1 MKVSAFT
8 YIRNGFNFDYP
19 FLESIKS
26 VLPVV
31 DEFIVVVGDSFDG
44 TRDAVAALNNP
55 KIKIIDTVWDN
66 QLRKDGLIFALQSNI
81 GLDNVSKDAD
91 WAFHIQADEVIHEK
105 DYPAITRAM
114 QKNLTNTNVD
124 GLLFNFVNFFGDY
137 SHISTS
143 RRFHLH
149 EIRIVRNNPLVRSYR
164 DSQGFRIF
172 INPKNTLNEKGT
184 KLRVKKVDAAIYHYS
199 YARKPENQFQKTI
212 EFSKAWTADDASLE
226 GWANANKDTYDF
238 TKNIDYLIPFKGT
251 HPNTMQA
258 RIARQDWTYN
268 YDPKISNMTFAEK
281 LLRLLEKIT
290 GKQFFIYK
298 NYKIIK

>member
-1 MKVSAFT
+1 MKVAAFT
-8 YIRNGFNFDYP
+8 YIRNGLHFEYP
-19 FLESIKS
+19 FLQSIKS
-26 VLPVV
+26 VLPLV

-44 TRDAVAALNNP
+44 TRNAIMELNNK
-55 KIKIIDTVWDN
+55 KIKIIDTIWDN
-66 QLRKDGLIFALQSNI
+66 QLRKDGLIFAMQSNI
-81 GLDNVSKDAD
+81 GLDNISKDID

-114 QKNLTNTNVD
+114 QENLNNTNVD

-137 SHISTS
+137 THISTS

-172 INPKNTLNEKGT
+172 INPKNALNERGT
-184 KLRVKKVDAAIYHYS
+184 KLRVKKIDAAIYHYS
-199 YARKPENQFQKTI
+199 YARKPENQFKKTI

-226 GWANANKDTYDF
+226 DWANKNKDSFDF
-238 TKNIDYLIPFKGT
+238 TKNIDYLVPFKGT
-251 HPNTMQA
+251 HPNVMLLK
-258 RIARQDWTYN
+258 IAQQDWTYN
-268 YDPKISNMTFAEK
+268 YDPKINNMTFTEK
-281 LLRLLEKIT
+281 LLRLLEIIT

>member
-1 MKVSAFT
+1 MKVAAFT
-8 YIRNGFNFDYP
+8 YIRNGLHFEYP
-19 FLESIKS
+19 FLQSIKS
-26 VLPVV
+26 LLPLV

-44 TRDAVAALNNP
+44 TRGAVMELNDK

-66 QLRKDGLIFALQSNI
+66 QLRKDGLVYAMQSNI
-81 GLDNVSKDAD
+81 GLDNISKDAD

-114 QKNLTNTNVD
+114 QENLNNTNVD
-124 GLLFNFVNFFGDY
+124 GILFNFVNFFGDY

-149 EIRIVRNNPLVRSYR
+149 EIRIVRNNPRVRSYR

-172 INPKNTLNEKGT
+172 NDPENALNEKGT
-184 KLRVKKVDAAIYHYS
+184 KLRVKKIDAAMYHYS
-199 YARKPENQFQKTI
+199 YARKPENQFKKAI
-212 EFSKAWTADDASLE
+212 EFSKAWTTDDASLKQWE
-226 GWANANKDTYDF
+226 IENKDSFNF
-238 TKNIDYLIPFKGT
+238 TTNIDYLVPFKGT
-251 HPNTMQA
+251 HPDTMLLK
-258 RIARQDWTYN
+258 IAQQDWIYN
-268 YDPKISNMTFAEK
+268 YDPKINNMTFTEK

-290 GKQFFIYK
+290 GKQFFIYR